1 MSYFVTP
8 QASSNQIA
16 GAINYILANLGTN
29 YTSNQGSGIVNT
41 STTATSAT
49 SPTGATTGYLYRYLD
64 VAFADNYAGNVNFS
78 STPLST
84 SKYYG
89 LRNTNSSVYDTNPTD
104 YVWFQVA
111 GGFTGGNLLWYQ
123 TFGGLQ
129 INFVVAT
136 SAPTPAYQVVPNAVA
151 IDLTIVST
159 ATNLQARSAYAVS
172 SVTLGNTPSTYTTTG
187 NSTFPP
193 NNTWGGSETW
203 VANPPSY
210 TASQNVYQIDGIYNP
225 STNLT
230 LWVAPYLAT
239 LKVGSLSA
247 INANLGTIT
256 AGTLN
261 AVTVNSSTINA
272 GTTPPVIDYTNHTI
286 SSGAGGLINPNGTFA
301 FGTTTQ
307 NIVDDGTGVYLNGLV
322 TAQNQTT
329 NQFILSS
336 TANAVLLPNSKFVI
350 PKTGSTIVSCSGG
363 INFTANT
370 YSTRPAAIAGRYV
383 FYVLNSSSTV
393 IFEYDVTLN
402 GASPNY
408 NTTTPYINQVT
419 SSFSFS
425 LLLQGLAAGNYS
437 LVCSGPSTYAS
448 LTYFDSAGNLI
459 TSGVT
464 TVAYLNSVAY
474 FYQVG

>member
-16 GAINYILANLGTN
+16 GAINYILANLNTN
-29 YTSNQGSGIVNT
+29 VNPNFTTGIVNST
-41 STTATSAT
+41 STTATG
-49 SPTGATTGYLYRYLD
+49 PNGQTTAYLYRYLD
-64 VAFADNYAGNVNFS
+64 VAYADNGSGSVNFS
-78 STPLST
+78 SSPLST
-84 SKYYG
+84 NKFYG
-89 LRNTNSSVYDTNPTD
+89 LRNTNSSVYSTNPAD
-104 YVWFQVA
+104 YVWYQINGTFS
-111 GGFTGGNLLWYQ
+111 GGNLLWYQ

-129 INFVVAT
+129 INLIVAT
-136 SAPTPAYQVVPNAVA
+136 SQPTPAYQNPITATA
-151 IDLTIVST
+151 IDLTQVST
-159 ATNLQARSAYAVS
+159 ATNLQGRSAYAVTS
-172 SVTLGNTPSTYTTTG
+172 TTLGGTPATYTTTG
-187 NSTFPP
+187 NATFPP
-193 NNTWGGSETW
+193 DNTWGGSEHW

-210 TASQNVYQIDGIYNP
+210 TAGQNVYQIDGIYNP
-225 STNLT
+225 ANNLT
-230 LWVAPYLAT
+230 LWAAPYLAT
-239 LKVGSLSA
+239 LKVGNLSA

-370 YSTRPAAIAGRYV
+370 YSTRPAAIVGRYV

>member
-8 QASSNQIA
+8 QASSGQIA
-16 GAINYILANLGTN
+16 GAINYILANLNTN
-29 YTSNQGSGIVNT
+29 VNPNFTTGIVNST
-41 STTATSAT
+41 STTATG
-49 SPTGATTGYLYRYLD
+49 PNGQTTAYLYRYLD
-64 VAFADNYAGNVNFS
+64 VAYADNGSGSVNFS
-78 STPLST
+78 SSPLST
-84 SKYYG
+84 NKFYG
-89 LRNTNSSVYDTNPTD
+89 LRNTNQSTYSTNPAD
-104 YVWFQVA
+104 YVWYQINGTFS
-111 GGFTGGNLLWYQ
+111 GGNLIWYQ

-129 INFVVAT
+129 INLVVAT
-136 SAPTPAYQVVPNAVA
+136 SAPTINYQSPATATP
-151 IDLTIVST
+151 IDLSVVST
-159 ATNLQARSAYAVS
+159 ATNLVGRSAYAV
-172 SVTLGNTPSTYTTTG
+172 TSTSLSGSPATWTTTG
-187 NSTFPP
+187 NATFPP
-193 NNTWGGSETW
+193 YNQWGGSETW

-210 TASQNVYQIDGIYNP
+210 LAGQNVYQIDGIYNP
-225 STNLT
+225 TTNLT
-230 LWVAPYLAT
+230 LWAAPYLST
-239 LKVGSLSA
+239 LKVGNLSA

-322 TAQNQTT
+322 TAQNQVTV
-329 NQFILSS
+329 QFILSS

-350 PKTGSTIVSCSGG
+350 PKTGSTIVTCSGG

-425 LLLQGLAAGNYS
+425 VLLQNLAAGNYS
-437 LVCSGPSTYAS
+437 LVCSGPSTYGS
-448 LTYFDSAGNLI
+448 LTYFDSAGNFI
-459 TSGVT
+459 TSGIT

>member
-1 MSYFVTP
+1 M
-8 QASSNQIA
+8 A
-16 GAINYILANLGTN
+16 G
-29 YTSNQGSGIVNT
+29 
-41 STTATSAT
+41 
-49 SPTGATTGYLYRYLD
+49 
-64 VAFADNYAGNVNFS
+64 
-78 STPLST
+78 
-84 SKYYG
+84 
-89 LRNTNSSVYDTNPTD
+89 
-104 YVWFQVA
+104 
-111 GGFTGGNLLWYQ
+111 
-123 TFGGLQ
+123 
-129 INFVVAT
+129 
-136 SAPTPAYQVVPNAVA
+136 
-151 IDLTIVST
+151 
-159 ATNLQARSAYAVS
+159 
-172 SVTLGNTPSTYTTTG
+172 
-187 NSTFPP
+187 
-193 NNTWGGSETW
+193 
-203 VANPPSY
+203 
-210 TASQNVYQIDGIYNP
+210 QNVYQIDGIYNP
-225 STNLT
+225 TTNLT
-230 LWVAPYLAT
+230 LWAAPYLST
-239 LKVGSLSA
+239 LKVGNLSA

-322 TAQNQTT
+322 TAQNQVTV
-329 NQFILSS
+329 QFILSS

-350 PKTGSTIVSCSGG
+350 PKTGSTIVTCSGG

-425 LLLQGLAAGNYS
+425 VLLQNLAAGNYS
-437 LVCSGPSTYAS
+437 LVCSGPSTYGS
-448 LTYFDSAGNLI
+448 LTYFDSAGNFI
-459 TSGVT
+459 TSGIT

>member
-16 GAINYILANLGTN
+16 GAINYILANLNTN
-29 YTSNQGSGIVNT
+29 VNPNFTTGIVNST
-41 STTATSAT
+41 STTATG
-49 SPTGATTGYLYRYLD
+49 PNGQTTAYLYRYLD
-64 VAFADNYAGNVNFS
+64 VAYADNGSGSVNFS
-78 STPLST
+78 SSPLST
-84 SKYYG
+84 NKFYG
-89 LRNTNSSVYDTNPTD
+89 LKNTNSSVYSTNPAD
-104 YVWFQVA
+104 YVWYQINSTFS
-111 GGFTGGNLLWYQ
+111 GGNLLWYQ

-129 INFVVAT
+129 INLIVAT
-136 SAPTPAYQVVPNAVA
+136 SQPTPAYQNPITATA
-151 IDLTIVST
+151 IDLTQVST
-159 ATNLQARSAYAVS
+159 ATNLQGRSAYAVTS
-172 SVTLGNTPSTYTTTG
+172 TTLGGTPATYTTTG
-187 NSTFPP
+187 NATFPP
-193 NNTWGGSETW
+193 DNTWGGSEHW
-203 VANPPSY
+203 VVNPPSY
-210 TASQNVYQIDGIYNP
+210 TAGQNVYQIDGIYNP
-225 STNLT
+225 ANNLT
-230 LWVAPYLAT
+230 LWAAPYLAT
-239 LKVGSLSA
+239 LKVGNLSA